1 MREPL
6 TLQRVNELIQQRFG
20 IAYKRTRLIAFL
32 HEAAF
37 RPRARAGWVK
47 LINGPANRY

>member
-6 TLQRVNELIQQRFG
+6 TLQRVNELVQQRFG

-32 HEAAF
+32 HEAAL
-37 RPRARAGWVK
+37 RPRARAGWVNPV
-47 LINGPANRY
+47 NGLANRY